1 MDSVDDVMSIA
12 EMVEERRHLTAV
24 AHRMLGSRAGA
35 GSVVD
40 EVYRRWYGLSARERA
55 RIVRPLSWLV
65 TSTGHIC
72 LARLAAGPS
81 NPPDGPPPG
90 RPGEARNVRH
100 RVLGTTPDAHSA
112 VVGKPEP
119 EREREREWEREWER
133 GGPGDRARHSLRAR
147 RARPTA
153 PQEHDAVSGA
163 LRDACVTQAPEAL
176 AALLAPDV
184 SVSFD
189 GGGKVRTRVRS
200 VHGSRQVAR
209 SLLTL
214 LAPQPRTTLN
224 TGSVNGRTG
233 LVAHY
238 DREIAAVL
246 TLDVAAPY
254 VVQVW
259 VTLNPDKLR
268 SWT

>member
-24 AHRMLGSRAGA
+24 AYRMLGSRAGA

-40 EVYRRWYGLSARERA
+40 EVYRRWYCLSARERA

-65 TSTGHIC
+65 ASTGHIC
-72 LARLAAGPS
+72 LARLAAGPL

-90 RPGEARNVRH
+90 RPDEARSVRY
-100 RVLGTTPDAHSA
+100 RVLGTTPDAYSA

-119 EREREREWEREWER
+119 ELEPEWEWDREC

-147 RARPTA
+147 RTRPTA
-153 PQEHDAVSGA
+153 PREHDAVSGA

-176 AALLAPDV
+176 VALLAPDV

-214 LAPQPRTTLN
+214 LAPLPRTTLN

>member
-24 AHRMLGSRAGA
+24 AYRMLGSRAGA
-35 GSVVD
+35 GNVVD

-55 RIVRPLSWLV
+55 RIAQPLSWLV
-65 TSTGHIC
+65 TSTDHIC

-81 NPPDGPPPG
+81 NPPDAPAPG
-90 RPGEARNVRH
+90 R
-100 RVLGTTPDAHSA
+100 PDAHSA
-112 VVGKPEP
+112 VSAQPEP
-119 EREREREWEREWER
+119 EPEPEWEWNSER
-133 GGPGDRARHSLRAR
+133 GWPGDRARHSLRAR

-153 PQEHDAVSGA
+153 AREHDAVSGA
-163 LRDACVTQAPEAL
+163 LRDACVAQTPEAL
-176 AALLAPDV
+176 VALLAPDV

-214 LAPQPRTTLN
+214 LAPRPRTTLN

-238 DREIAAVL
+238 DREVAAVL

>member
-81 NPPDGPPPG
+81 NPPDGPSPG
-90 RPGEARNVRH
+90 RPGEARNVRY

-119 EREREREWEREWER
+119 EPEREWDCER

-246 TLDVAAPY
+246 TLDVAAPF

>member
-24 AHRMLGSRAGA
+24 AYRMLGSRAGA

-65 TSTGHIC
+65 TSTGQIC
-72 LARLAAGPS
+72 LARLAGPV
-81 NPPDGPPPG
+81 NPLDAVVPVRAD
-90 RPGEARNVRH
+90 EAHARH
-100 RVLGTTPDAHSA
+100 RLLGTTPAAHSA
-112 VVGKPEP
+112 APGRPEQ
-119 EREREREWEREWER
+119 EC

-147 RARPTA
+147 RAHPTA

-163 LRDACVTQAPEAL
+163 LRDACAAQTPEAL
-176 AALLAPDV
+176 VALLAPDV

-214 LAPQPRTTLN
+214 LAPQPLTTLD

-268 SWT
+268 SWS